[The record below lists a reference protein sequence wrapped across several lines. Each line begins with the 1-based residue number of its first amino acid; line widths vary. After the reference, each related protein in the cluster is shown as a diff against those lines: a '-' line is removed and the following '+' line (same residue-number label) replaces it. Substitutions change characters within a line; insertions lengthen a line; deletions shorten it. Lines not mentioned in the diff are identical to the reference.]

1 MTAFFKVPLAKLG
14 EFEKTLAK
22 AFKPAAQK
30 AMNSARHQMLMSLR
44 LRTSSAAQ
52 ASDSPLSRPGA
63 VAFGKLING
72 WNVDLALQSSS
83 LKGRALG
90 ALEVYNTED
99 YAKYVEDGVKSGT
112 GGISYDPTSPGF
124 QAIEAWVNKRIG
136 VGNYESKEDRRA
148 ITKAPKNR
156 REGMMKQR
164 QSAAQALTLKI
175 IRAMNRRKMSG
186 GWKLKPRNILGGAK
200 EKLNGIFRRF
210 LVAEI
215 TRAAME
221 AVKRSK

>member
-22 AFKPAAQK
+22 AFRPAAQK

-44 LRTSSAAQ
+44 LRTSSAVQ

-136 VGNYESKEDRRA
+136 VGNSVSS
-148 ITKAPKNR
+148 ITKAPKVR
-156 REGMMKQR
+156 RDRMMTQQKT
-164 QSAAQALTLKI
+164 AAQTLTLKI
-175 IRAMNRRKMSG
+175 IKAMNRRKMSG